1 MESHSRRGERIETP
15 DLKLAYDAPSE
26 AGYLRGSVT

>member
-15 DLKLAYDAPSE
+15 DLDVVYDAPSD
-26 AGYLRGSVT
+26 AGFLRGSVT